1 VSHLIQ
7 DPIFW
12 VATAFIAFIL
22 VLVYLKIPLTVG
34 AKLDKRADKIKADLD
49 EAEALYKEAQDLL
62 AAYQKKQ
69 RDATKEAEEIINQAK
84 AEANRML
91 EQGRVRLAETLARR
105 EQLAKGRIAQAES
118 AAIDE
123 FRIRTVDIAMD
134 ATQKILTKGL
144 ATAKS
149 NNMIDAAIKE
159 LPVKLH

>member
-1 VSHLIQ
+1 MSHLIQ
-7 DPIFW
+7 DPTFW

-34 AKLDKRADKIKADLD
+34 AKLDKRANKIKAGLD
-49 EAEALYKEAQDLL
+49 ETEALYKDAQDLL
-62 AAYQKKQ
+62 AAYQKRQ
-69 RDATKEAEEIINQAK
+69 RDATKEAEDIINQAK

-91 EQGRVRLAETLARR
+91 DQGRVRLAETLTRR
-105 EQLAKGRIAQAES
+105 EQLAKDRIAQAET

-134 ATQKILTKGL
+134 ATQKILAKGL

-149 NNMIDAAIKE
+149 NNMIYAAIKE

>member
-1 VSHLIQ
+1 MSHLIQ

-34 AKLDKRADKIKADLD
+34 AKLDKRANKIKAGLD
-49 EAEALYKEAQDLL
+49 ETEALYKDAQDLL
-62 AAYQKKQ
+62 AAYQKRQ
-69 RDATKEAEEIINQAK
+69 RDATKEAEDIINQAK

-91 EQGRVRLAETLARR
+91 DQGRVRLAETLTRR
-105 EQLAKGRIAQAES
+105 EQLAKDRIAQAET

-134 ATQKILTKGL
+134 ATQKILAKGL

-149 NNMIDAAIKE
+149 NNMIYAAIKE